1 VKLADAK
8 LLSFAAMLCACI
20 VGRASATPSPFYMGG
35 DISLETYMQGQYPTV
50 ASPRAHFF
58 DSTTSTVEQP
68 LHRIMYDRGANLFRL
83 RVFVNP
89 QSNYTSSPPSTANF
103 GAIQSTAYDIAV
115 AQQIKADCPNAKLVL
130 DFHYSDTWADPG
142 KQFKPQ
148 NLGGSSDPGA
158 DWRGLDLPTL
168 NTTVRNY
175 TRDTLTAFQSAGV
188 MPDIVQLG
196 NETIGG
202 MLWQTG
208 PSGAAAVGGKI
219 LYQNNTYTGLGLPND
234 MPTQSQTNQ
243 SWRDFG
249 GLLNSAIAGVRD
261 VQNPPDQPPGQ
272 RIPIALSID
281 HGDRSG
287 QPQSFYANIQN
298 ASLGNVTD
306 FDIEGVD
313 FYPTSGNLATTMKS
327 NLTALANTN
336 YSANLANPNQPLK
349 KIMLLETNSPYQN
362 SGVGDANQF
371 PKTQAGQLAE
381 FNAVRDMIYQLPH
394 DDGEGVLWWYPEAV
408 VPGSNYNNGATALFD
423 SNNAACHGGGTNHCG
438 LPALDAMNITLVPG
452 DYDHDGVVDAGDYT
466 IWRDTFGSTTDLRAD
481 GDGDQVVGQGD
492 FDFWVNHFPTSAGAG
507 ASAVVPEPSSWALL
521 AIAVA
526 GVALCGGRTK
536 LVACPVPQFNR
547 RPASSAAK
555 RW

>member
-1 VKLADAK
+1 MQAERRRTGRGALGLPRLRGGFLPAAW
-8 LLSFAAMLCACI
+8 LLIA
-20 VGRASATPSPFYMGG
+20 VVVNRASADPFYMGG
-35 DISLETYMQGQYPTV
+35 DISLEPYMQGQYPTV

-58 DSTTSTVEQP
+58 DSPDSTIEQP

-89 QSNYTSSPPSTANF
+89 QTNYTGSNV
-103 GAIQSTAYDIAV
+103 GAIQSTAYDVAL

-142 KQFKPQ
+142 HQSKPQ
-148 NLGGSSDPGA
+148 NLGGGNPGT

-196 NETIGG
+196 NETTDG

-208 PSGAAAVGGKI
+208 ASGGAAVGGRI
-219 LYQNNTYTGLGLPND
+219 LFQGVTYTGLGLTNNV
-234 MPTQSQTNQ
+234 PTQAQTDQ

-261 VQNPPDQPPGQ
+261 VQGAGP
-272 RIPIALSID
+272 RIPVALSID
-281 HGDRSG
+281 RGDKSG
-287 QPQSFYANIQN
+287 QPQFFYGNIQ
-298 ASLGNVTD
+298 SPTLGNVTD
-306 FDIEGVD
+306 FDIQGVD
-313 FYPTSGNLATTMKS
+313 FYPTSSNLATTMNS

-336 YSANLANPNQPLK
+336 YSKFLADPSQPLI
-349 KIMLLETNSPYQN
+349 KIMLLETNSPWES

-381 FNAVRDMIYQLPH
+381 FNAVRDLIHNLPH

-408 VPGSNYNNGATALFD
+408 VPASNYNNGATALFD
-423 SNNAACHGGGTNHCG
+423 SSNAACHGGGTNHCG
-438 LPALDAMNITLVPG
+438 LPALDAMNITLVSG
-452 DYDHDGVVDAGDYT
+452 DYDHDGLIDAGDYT
-466 IWRDTFGSTTDLRAD
+466 IWRDTLGSTTDLRAD
-481 GDGDQVVGQGD
+481 GDGDGVIGPGD
-492 FDFWVNHFPTSAGAG
+492 YDYWITRYSAGAG
-507 ASAVVPEPSSWALL
+507 AGAATTSNVPEPPSWVSGL
-521 AIAVA
+521 
-526 GVALCGGRTK
+526 G
-536 LVACPVPQFNR
+536 LVAAMIFAR
-547 RPASSAAK
+547 RVG
-555 RW
+555 R